1 VPKHDRISLS
11 GSRRAGR
18 WVPGL
23 ALSILVVKTKPSNS
37 MFRLGNL
44 TFLDSDIVS
53 NWVVSYQARPLTAIL
68 RSPGPMF
75 PAPRFRPHTSNSYNG
90 FEILAHFLPILPRYS
105 RAPASAI
112 PALESGGRPVDF
124 MARPMRNG
132 IAPRLDPVEA

>member
-1 VPKHDRISLS
+1 MPKHDRISLS

-44 TFLDSDIVS
+44 TFLDSDIVR
-53 NWVVSYQARPLTAIL
+53 NWVVSYQARPLT
-68 RSPGPMF
+68 
-75 PAPRFRPHTSNSYNG
+75 
-90 FEILAHFLPILPRYS
+90 PILPRYS